1 MISYMKPSLFQEN
14 QIINKEIKKKNL
26 ELLINYYNSF
36 NLSEDNKSKFL
47 EFLLKESR
55 KNNSFLKISIL
66 IISNMSYQIFDRLI
80 KESFLINKSSVNIHY
95 INYNEFLSLK
105 KEKLKYDCIFIFFDK
120 NDLEE
125 ISSFSNGLIYTK
137 KDLKKIKDFYNFL
150 FTKLTALEKT
160 KIFISN
166 LSAYENTEFFSLEKK
181 VKNNKSE
188 LIDNLNSYILKNSKK
203 YKFNLLDIESFSK
216 QFGLV
221 NIQDTVKFY
230 LAKIPFSQE
239 FAEFLFP
246 VTVNFALTSFG
257 KLKKVLVLDLDNT
270 LWGGILGDEGYE
282 NIKIDNETPEGKV
295 FFDFQKTILNL
306 KKRGVLLAICS
317 KNFDKNVKAAFKN
330 NTNLV
335 LKYNDFVSIK
345 ANWNNKAENI
355 KNISKELDLGLDSF
369 VFFDDNPAE
378 RELVRS
384 FLPNVTVPE
393 LPNEPSYYKNI
404 LLNSFYFDLASLSK
418 EDVSRSKSYITNVK
432 REKLKEKF
440 SDFNEYLKSLK
451 MVCEYSVFKKENY
464 DRIVQLFLRS
474 NQFNFTTIRYSLKD
488 INNIRNDKNR
498 VTFQFSFRDKFS
510 NYGIVSLIVGTI
522 TKDCL
527 FIDNWVMSCRVLNR
541 TLEIFIINSVI
552 KYAKM
557 KKINEIVGIHMPT
570 QKNSL
575 VEKLYIDLGF
585 SKKNNSNSPS
595 QFLYDVRKSQNK
607 KTPIEEKK

>member
-1 MISYMKPSLFQEN
+1 MISSIKPSLFQEN
-14 QIINKEIKKKNL
+14 QIIGNAIKKKKL
-26 ELLINYYNSF
+26 ELLINYSNSF
-36 NLSEDNKSKFL
+36 NLSEDNKNKFL
-47 EFLLKESR
+47 EFLSKESK
-55 KNNSFLKISIL
+55 KNKSFLKISIL

-80 KESFLINKSSVNIHY
+80 KESFLINKSSVDIHY

-105 KEKLKYDCIFIFFDK
+105 KEKLKYDCIFVFFDK

-125 ISSFSNGLIYTK
+125 ISSFSNSLIYTK
-137 KDLKKIKDFYNFL
+137 KDLRKIENFYNFI
-150 FTKLTALEKT
+150 FTKLEVLEKT
-160 KIFISN
+160 KIFLSN
-166 LSAYENTEFFSLEKK
+166 LSAYENTEFYSLEKK

-188 LIDNLNSYILKNSKK
+188 LIDNLNNYILKKSKK
-203 YKFNLLDIESFSK
+203 HKFNLIDIESYSK
-216 QFGLV
+216 QFGLI
-221 NIQDTVKFY
+221 NIQDTIKFY

-239 FAEFLFP
+239 FAEHFLP
-246 VTVNFALTSFG
+246 IVINFVLTSFG

-335 LKYNDFVSIK
+335 LRYNDFVSIK

-355 KNISKELDLGLDSF
+355 KNISKELGLGLDSF

-384 FLPNVTVPE
+384 FLPNVTIPE
-393 LPNEPSYYKNI
+393 LPSEPCYYRNI
-404 LLNSFYFDLASLSK
+404 LLNNFYFDLVSLSK
-418 EDVSRSKSYITNVK
+418 EDISRSKSYITNVK

-451 MVCEYSVFKKENY
+451 MECEHSEFKKGDY

-488 INNIRNDKNR
+488 IHNIRTDKNR
-498 VTFQFSFRDKFS
+498 ITFQFSFRDKFS

-552 KYAKM
+552 KYAKT
-557 KKINEIVGIHMPT
+557 KKIKKIIGIHMPT
-570 QKNSL
+570 QKNFL

-585 SKKNNSNSPS
+585 SKKNNTNSTS
-595 QFLYDVRKSQNK
+595 QFLCDVRNSQSK
-607 KTPIEEKK
+607 KTPILEKK